1 MNWKRGL
8 FRIWLLI
15 TVLWVAI
22 LVSVARPDRIVST
35 YWEHYQTASDASE
48 RLAEL
53 QEKVFLNL
61 SEEKQNALENATQLR
76 LDAAKILL
84 GYARSDLVSFG
95 FGAIIPP
102 AILFVFGAALFWVLR
117 GFRAQSGR

>member
-84 GYARSDLVSFG
+84 GYAR
-95 FGAIIPP
+95 AC
-102 AILFVFGAALFWVLR
+102 
-117 GFRAQSGR
+117 